1 MSEYWISKKALDVFL
16 EGLIGSVGF
25 LLVIILYRKF
35 RYLLLS
41 KKQKKDFDNKI
52 MKDKLKADLDA
63 KYAGM
68 SESMIRRAEIK
79 RKKQEEQSKTD

>member
-41 KKQKKDFDNKI
+41 KKQKKDFDQIITPFNVRSNSF
-52 MKDKLKADLDA
+52 
-63 KYAGM
+63 AG
-68 SESMIRRAEIK
+68 EFKNI
-79 RKKQEEQSKTD
+79 